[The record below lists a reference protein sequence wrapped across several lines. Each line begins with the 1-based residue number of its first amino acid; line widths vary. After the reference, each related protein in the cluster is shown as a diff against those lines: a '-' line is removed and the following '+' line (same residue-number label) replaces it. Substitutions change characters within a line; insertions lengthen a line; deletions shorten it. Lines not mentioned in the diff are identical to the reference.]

1 MGFLRKQ
8 ADYQTV
14 KNVVLL
20 HGASDPIPDAPIIA
34 EPEAKEF
41 VAHYD
46 SLGYQIAKR
55 VFDIV
60 FSGIA
65 LLLLFPL
72 FFVVACVIVAE
83 DGMPVI
89 YKQQRVGRGGRAF
102 WMLKFRSMRRDAEQ
116 ILHSNPELLAEYRK
130 NFKLKNDPRV
140 LKCGQFMRKS
150 TIDELPQLINVFRGE
165 MSIVGPRPLL
175 ERESDRYG
183 IACEIYECMKPGCA
197 GLWQAGGR
205 SDLSFD
211 ERIML
216 DVRYYVTASF
226 WNDLLVIGRT
236 AVAVLQRKGAV

>member
-1 MGFLRKQ
+1 MGFLGKK
-8 ADYQTV
+8 ADHETV
-14 KNVVLL
+14 RNVVHL
-20 HGASDPIPDAPIIA
+20 HGASDPVESSPIFS
-34 EPEAKEF
+34 ETETKDF

-46 SLGYQIAKR
+46 SLAYQVAKR
-55 VFDIV
+55 LFDIV
-60 FSGIA
+60 FSAFA
-65 LLLLFPL
+65 LLCLFPL
-72 FFVVACVIVAE
+72 FVVVACVIVAE
-83 DGMPVI
+83 DGFPIV

-116 ILHSNPELLAEYRK
+116 ILHSNPQLLAEYRK

-140 LKCGQFMRKS
+140 LKCGRFMRKT

-175 ERESDRYG
+175 EREADRYG

-205 SDLSFD
+205 SDLTFD

-226 WNDLLVIGRT
+226 WNDLVVIART